1 MFVGFRKKETWYNQR
16 SMAERVK
23 RVVVVDDNEM
33 FCNKMMQFFQDRYGS
48 RVSVEAYTDPLQ
60 ALAVL
65 SPGIDL
71 LIVDLEMPGIDG
83 KKFLNYAIQKQVD
96 KRRIIINSFQSAE
109 FLHQKF
115 QLSECLAVMDKN
127 DPEQQ
132 RVFAMITDSIVNK
145 P

>member
-1 MFVGFRKKETWYNQR
+1 
-16 SMAERVK
+16 MAERVK
-23 RVVVVDDNEM
+23 RVVVVDDNES
-33 FCNKMMQFFQDRYGS
+33 FCNQMVRFFQERYGS
-48 RVSVEAYTDPLQ
+48 RVTVEPYTDPLN
-60 ALAVL
+60 ALSVL
-65 SPGIDL
+65 GPDIDL
-71 LIVDLEMPGIDG
+71 LIVDLEMPTIDG

-127 DPEQQ
+127 DAEQQ
-132 RVFAMITDSIVNK
+132 RVFAMISDSIMNK